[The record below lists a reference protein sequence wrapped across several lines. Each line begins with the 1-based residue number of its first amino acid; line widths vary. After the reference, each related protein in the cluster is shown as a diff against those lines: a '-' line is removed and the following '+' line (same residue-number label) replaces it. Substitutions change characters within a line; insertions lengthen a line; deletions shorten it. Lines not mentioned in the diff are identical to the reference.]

1 MFGFSPALLRGEL
14 MPHAWK
20 TALEADSSSPG
31 LGSIH
36 FSVFVKHQYIAS
48 TVDVI
53 NDEQK
58 HKSPVLLA
66 LTL

>member
-20 TALEADSSSPG
+20 TALEAALLQALG
-31 LGSIH
+31 LFIS
-36 FSVFVKHQYIAS
+36 QYLLSTKYVAS